1 LGYTW
6 GLRRSGVDQ
15 WRCDVRQRGRKSIA
29 RVIALNARPEPPRLT
44 VPEILTESEAKI
56 FTEVV
61 GSADPR
67 HFTKD
72 DLPILI
78 AFARATARAD
88 VLCVKDEDMPLW
100 LSVTRVQ
107 MSLAMKLRL
116 TPSTRMRDKR
126 NAAPLAPLPRPWET
140 RDAAS

>member
-1 LGYTW
+1 MALAPG
-6 GLRRSGVDQ
+6 DQ
-15 WRCDVRQRGRKSIA
+15 IA
-29 RVIALNARPEPPRLT
+29 RLNEDHALVLAGIALAYRVAYLVKTRTPIGL
-44 VPEILTESEAKI
+44 L
-56 FTEVV
+56 
-61 GSADPR
+61 GS
-67 HFTKD
+67 HMN
-72 DLPILI
+72 LPY
-78 AFARATARAD
+78 RARAD